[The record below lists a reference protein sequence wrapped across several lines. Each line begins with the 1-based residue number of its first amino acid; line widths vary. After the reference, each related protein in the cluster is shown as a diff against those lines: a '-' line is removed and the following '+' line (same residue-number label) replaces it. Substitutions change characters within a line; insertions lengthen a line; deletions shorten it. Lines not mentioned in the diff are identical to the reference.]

1 MEFIHE
7 AGWGI
12 WPVLVFG
19 SISLGLALHH
29 AVRPRRSLF
38 SLVVGFSVATA
49 LAGCLG
55 SLTGL
60 QRSAVNATDF
70 NMFLIGL
77 KESLHCTTAAFV
89 LVCVACLLVT
99 VGAYRLQ
106 RGEEIRAQQELPAEG

>member
-38 SLVVGFSVATA
+38 SLVVGFSVATG

-60 QRSAVNATDF
+60 QNTVINATDYM
-70 NMFLIGL
+70 MFFVGL
-77 KESLHCTTAAFV
+77 RESLHCMIAAFV
-89 LVCVACLLVT
+89 MVTVACLLVT
-99 VGAYRLQ
+99 AGSYRLA
-106 RGEEIRAQQELPAEG
+106 RGEESRAREEALGEI